1 MSDSASRK
9 LFVPV
14 CIALLVGMLLWKSTE
29 SWRENRQQSALLT
42 KTSDAAKIDHTVTIL
57 GDDWLGYL
65 IFRSPHFRRVLEE
78 KAIAVRFEMEP
89 DFQKRFEKL
98 ASGECEMV
106 CATIDSFLVNAR
118 TSNFPGVIVFGIDES
133 YGGDAVIGVKEV
145 ASIDDLRAETA
156 TGAFVGF
163 SPSEFLLKSQIAH
176 FGIEN
181 LKPKLAGFRTDDA
194 SAAFKK
200 LKSGQANFAVLWEP
214 FVSKAL
220 QEIPGAQR
228 IMDTRQARGVIYDVA
243 IASRGMVAEKPEVVR
258 EITNAYFATLNHYL
272 SNEGAFKELAKEDS
286 GESRENVDAMI
297 GGIRFLTILDNREMA
312 NGTGDLRM
320 TDAVANIT
328 RILLEVGDLSSDPL
342 NGNPRLIVNSTFLNE
357 AENPTVAT
365 SAAKP
370 IRSFFGP
377 LSEAEWDR
385 LDQNRTGTL
394 LEKPIAFA
402 VGQATIPDE
411 FQVYLRLAALKLVHY
426 PRHRVLVQAHVSPGS
441 DPEADLELSQE
452 RADAIRDFLVNEA
465 GVAGDR
471 IRALGKGG
479 LEPLEKQSGE
489 SLNAWKRRC
498 RRAKIYL
505 AEDS

>member
-1 MSDSASRK
+1 M
-9 LFVPV
+9 
-14 CIALLVGMLLWKSTE
+14 LVGMLAWKFTE
-29 SWRENRQQSALLT
+29 PWRESRQRDAHLT
-42 KTSDAAKIDHTVTIL
+42 QTSDASKIDHTVTIL

-65 IFRSPHFRRVLEE
+65 IFRSPHFRSVLEE

-89 DFQKRFEKL
+89 DFQKRFERL
-98 ASGECEMV
+98 ASGECELV
-106 CATIDSFLVNAR
+106 CATIDSFLVNAQ

-133 YGGDAVIGVKEV
+133 YGGDAVIGS
-145 ASIDDLRAETA
+145 ADFNTIDDLRAETA

-176 FGIEN
+176 FGIDN
-181 LKPKLAGFRTDDA
+181 LKPNLARFRTNDA
-194 SAAFKK
+194 SEAFQR

-220 QEIPGAQR
+220 REIPGAKR

-243 IASRGMVAEKPEVVR
+243 IASREMVAEKPEVVR

-272 SNEGAFKELAKEDS
+272 SNEGEFRKLAQEDS
-286 GESRENVDAMI
+286 GESRENVAAMI

-312 NGTGDLRM
+312 NGSSDLRM
-320 TDAVANIT
+320 TDAVTNIT
-328 RILLEVGDLSSDPL
+328 RILLEVGELSSDPL
-342 NGNPRLIVNSTFLNE
+342 KGNPRLIVNSTFLNE
-357 AENPTVAT
+357 AEDPSVAAS
-365 SAAKP
+365 SASP

-377 LSEAEWDR
+377 LSDAEWKR

-394 LEKPIAFA
+394 LEKPITFG
-402 VGQATIPDE
+402 VGQSTIPDE
-411 FQVYLRLAALKLVHY
+411 FQDELRLAAQKLVHY
-426 PRHRVLVQAHVSPGS
+426 PRHRVIVQAHVSPGS
-441 DPEADLELSQE
+441 DPEADLQLSTE
-452 RADAIRDFLVNEA
+452 RANVIRDFLVTEAKVARNRIYAA
-465 GVAGDR
+465 GV
-471 IRALGKGG
+471 GG
-479 LEPLEKQSGE
+479 LEPVEKKQGE